1 MRTRNIRQGK
11 NVPEGKVEFLQ
22 YHQPYMESGEYR
34 LRVEQTIQAEGKIDS
49 KMFSRQITFVVS
61 GERFGPLSPTD
72 IHAVFPP
79 ANTIGDHSNVLPHIS
94 LKRSTL
100 PWERFPDSGNVDNN
114 LTWLVLLLFRE
125 SDFTDESD
133 KPKLQSLS
141 VRELGATSTAKYPAI
156 DLEPGQNEQERVNVI
171 DVKRKYLE
179 PLLPTKADLAFLAHT
194 RQAKDKEGKA
204 EGEQLATILSNRLP
218 EPNGVSSAY
227 LVSIEGRYEDGDA
240 GSFDF
245 DNAGDE
251 DLIRLV
257 TLASWSFG
265 CIDPDQSFTQ
275 LLMKLNNEPSTPR
288 LPSSSN
294 QAANNFLAQ
303 SYIPLPHAL
312 REGSKTVSWY
322 RGPLISG
329 SQPDTFEL
337 PVRAADEL
345 LRYDS
350 STGLFDSSYAAAWQ
364 LGRMLTLQNQRL
376 AIELFNWKR
385 ENAQNL
391 KQLQQQIINPPLRGY
406 RQVQQEIT
414 PPPEAIADWFNNL
427 ELLRGIP
434 FNYLMPDERL
444 LPAESIRFFWVD
456 SVWLDC
462 LQDGAFSVGRVTPSD
477 VQQDAKMGSSRALLS
492 GDRTIT
498 GCILRSQV
506 VSGWPDLLVDAY
518 DTVVDDVGFIAP
530 DEATPLVRLRME
542 KLAPD
547 VLICLFKGE
556 VKTVDIHQTPEG
568 MHFGL
573 DAPSDE
579 SDKFTKNLRDIY
591 GEGSDDLIIEDV
603 PWHDRTEGI
612 VNISG
617 MVDQMKNLLP
627 LSEGSKF
634 TSAQFGLQ
642 MIEGV
647 QKVRFIYNPQ

>member
-1 MRTRNIRQGK
+1 MPTRNIRQGK
-11 NVPEGKVEFLQ
+11 NLPEGKVEFLQ

-34 LRVEQTIQAEGKIDS
+34 LNVQQTIQADDNKIDS
-49 KMFSRQITFVVS
+49 KTFSREITFVVS

-79 ANTIGDHSNVLPHIS
+79 ADTIGDHSNVLPHIS

-100 PWERFPDSGNVDNN
+100 PWERFPDSGKVDNN

-125 SDFTDESD
+125 SDFAKESD
-133 KPKLQSLS
+133 KPQLQSLTLKQ
-141 VRELGATSTAKYPAI
+141 LGETSTTPQFPSIA
-156 DLEPGQNEQERVNVI
+156 LEPGQHEQEQVNII
-171 DVKRKYLE
+171 DVKRKYLQ
-179 PLLPTKADLAFLAHT
+179 PLLPTKADLTFLAHT
-194 RQAKDKEGKA
+194 RQAKDKNGIPQ
-204 EGEQLATILSNRLP
+204 GEQLATILSNRLP

-227 LVSIEGRYEDGDA
+227 LVSIEGRYQNEED

-275 LLMKLNNEPSTPR
+275 LLMKLNNQPSTPR

-329 SQPDTFEL
+329 AQPDTFEL

-391 KQLQQQIINPPLRGY
+391 KQLQQQIINPPFRSY
-406 RQVQQEIT
+406 RQVQQEMT
-414 PPPEAIADWFNNL
+414 TPPEAIADWFYNL
-427 ELLRGIP
+427 EILRGIP

-456 SVWLDC
+456 SVWVDC

-477 VQQDAKMGSSRALLS
+477 VLQDAKMGSSRAVLS

-506 VSGWPDLLVDAY
+506 VSA
-518 DTVVDDVGFIAP
+518 
-530 DEATPLVRLRME
+530 E
-542 KLAPD
+542 
-547 VLICLFKGE
+547 
-556 VKTVDIHQTPEG
+556 
-568 MHFGL
+568 
-573 DAPSDE
+573 
-579 SDKFTKNLRDIY
+579 
-591 GEGSDDLIIEDV
+591 
-603 PWHDRTEGI
+603 
-612 VNISG
+612 ISWL
-617 MVDQMKNLLP
+617 MLTIL
-627 LSEGSKF
+627 
-634 TSAQFGLQ
+634 
-642 MIEGV
+642 
-647 QKVRFIYNPQ
+647 